1 MEVQVDSTA
10 ECPQQSMQ
18 ALKIPKISQDREI
31 GRERGHRSPRS
42 VSWYVHSYH
51 LYWNMLT
58 GTKTPPSTHIL
69 LTDREKLTD
78 KPPGIVFLYKAIIYF
93 LAALALFQGKKSIP
107 NDCMCEYD
115 VLMTSLVLL
124 QLY

>member
-1 MEVQVDSTA
+1 MVILV
-10 ECPQQSMQ
+10 CPQLPSVLEYVNWDQDTSFHTSQSTIQ
-18 ALKIPKISQDREI
+18 
-31 GRERGHRSPRS
+31 
-42 VSWYVHSYH
+42 
-51 LYWNMLT
+51 
-58 GTKTPPSTHIL
+58 THIL

>member
-1 MEVQVDSTA
+1 MVILV
-10 ECPQQSMQ
+10 CPQLPSVLEYVNWDQDTSFHTSQSTQ
-18 ALKIPKISQDREI
+18 
-31 GRERGHRSPRS
+31 
-42 VSWYVHSYH
+42 
-51 LYWNMLT
+51 
-58 GTKTPPSTHIL
+58 THIL
-69 LTDREKLTD
+69 LSREKLTD